1 MTDRSESDRLQ
12 QESWI
17 QRTVR
22 RPEIG
27 AFVVM
32 LIIIVALAMAS
43 DGKSFNALGLKNNVA
58 IIAQLGIIATGAA
71 LLMIAG
77 EFDLSIGPMIAFAGM
92 SIAVMLKWG
101 LPFGLGEATPLLAF
115 LITLVMTLAFGWLIG
130 TIVVKSGL
138 SSFIVTLAFWFFLR
152 GLTEVCFRLINQNT
166 NVSGLP
172 DFKKE
177 SWFAEQMG
185 GEVFSWF
192 FDAWYW
198 IGTKASAGLEFTS
211 DMTKSEKIDFI
222 NYLSFLNINRKME
235 QWVTGFDARLLWF
248 IIIAGAAW
256 YVLARTQLGSWIY
269 ATGDNKESARANG
282 VPVNRVKVGLFMFS
296 AFCATIFAT
305 CQVFDTNS
313 SDAAKGMFKE
323 LEAIAIAVVGGIL
336 MTGGFGT
343 IIGVV
348 FGAITFGLV
357 ANAVFFIPWI
367 DGAWFRVFVGTVLL
381 LAVFANERIR
391 KRITGGISV
400 SYTHLTL
407 PTILRV

>member
-12 QESWI
+12 QENWF

-27 AFVVM
+27 AFIVM
-32 LIIIVALAMAS
+32 MIIIVALAMAS
-43 DGKSFNALGLKNNVA
+43 GGKAFNALGLKNNIA

-101 LPFGLGEATPLLAF
+101 LPFGLGEATPFVAF

-222 NYLSFLNINRKME
+222 NFLSFLNINRKME

-391 KRITGGISV
+391 KRITGGI
-400 SYTHLTL
+400 
-407 PTILRV
+407 

>member
-1 MTDRSESDRLQ
+1 MSERSESDRLQ
-12 QESWI
+12 QESWFQSMI
-17 QRTVR
+17 R

-27 AFVVM
+27 SFIVM
-32 LIIIVALAMAS
+32 MIIIVSLGVAS
-43 DGKSFNALGLKNNVA
+43 DGKAFNALGLKNNVA
-58 IIAQLGIIATGAA
+58 IIAQLGIIAVGAA

-92 SIAVMLKWG
+92 SIAIMMKWG
-101 LPFGLGEATPLLAF
+101 LPFGLGEATPFLAF
-115 LITLVMTLAFGWLIG
+115 LITLIMTLAFGWLIG

-152 GLTEVCFRLINQNT
+152 GLTEVCFRLINLNT

-185 GEVFSWF
+185 GEVFGWL
-192 FDAWYW
+192 FDLWYW
-198 IGTKASAGLEFTS
+198 IGQKIAAGVEFTGE
-211 DMTKSEKIDFI
+211 MTRSEKIDLI

-248 IIIAGAAW
+248 IIIASVAW
-256 YVLARTQLGSWIY
+256 YVLAKTQIGSWIY

-282 VPVNRVKVGLFMFS
+282 VPVNRVKIGLFMFS

-336 MTGGFGT
+336 MTGGFGS
-343 IIGVV
+343 ILGVV
-348 FGAITFGLV
+348 FGSVTFGLV

-367 DGAWFRVFVGTVLL
+367 DGSWFRVFVGTVLL
-381 LAVFANERIR
+381 AAVFANERIR
-391 KRITGGISV
+391 KRITGGI
-400 SYTHLTL
+400 
-407 PTILRV
+407 

>member
-323 LEAIAIAVVGGIL
+323 LEAIAIAVVRGIL

-343 IIGVV
+343 IIGGV
-348 FGAITFGLV
+348 FGAITFGLF

-391 KRITGGISV
+391 KRITGGI
-400 SYTHLTL
+400 
-407 PTILRV
+407 

>member
-1 MTDRSESDRLQ
+1 MADRSESDRLQ
-12 QESWI
+12 QESWF
-17 QRTVR
+17 QRIVR

-27 AFVVM
+27 AFLVM
-32 LIIIVALAMAS
+32 LLIIAALAMAS
-43 DGKSFNALGLKNNVA
+43 NGKAFNALGLKNNIA
-58 IIAQLGIIATGAA
+58 IISQLGIIAVGAA

-92 SIAVMLKWG
+92 SIAIMMKWG
-101 LPFGLGEATPLLAF
+101 LPFGLGEATPFLAF
-115 LITLVMTLAFGWLIG
+115 LITLIMTLAFGWLIG
-130 TIVVKSGL
+130 TIVVRSGL

-185 GEVFSWF
+185 GEVFGWF
-192 FDAWYW
+192 FDAWHW
-198 IGTKASAGLEFTS
+198 IGTKVSAGLEFTG
-211 DMTKSEKIDFI
+211 DMTRSEKLDLI

-256 YVLARTQLGSWIY
+256 YVLARTQIGSWIY

-282 VPVNRVKVGLFMFS
+282 VPVNRVKIGLFMFS

-348 FGAITFGLV
+348 FGAVTFGLV

-391 KRITGGISV
+391 KRITGGI
-400 SYTHLTL
+400 
-407 PTILRV
+407 

>member
-1 MTDRSESDRLQ
+1 MM
-12 QESWI
+12 
-17 QRTVR
+17 R

-27 AFVVM
+27 SFVVM
-32 LIIIVALAMAS
+32 IIIILALAFAS
-43 DGKSFNALGLKNNVA
+43 NGKAFNALGLKNNIA
-58 IIAQLGIIATGAA
+58 IIAQLGIIAVGAA

-92 SIAVMLKWG
+92 SIAIMMKWG
-101 LPFGLGEATPLLAF
+101 LPFGLGEATPFLAF
-115 LITLVMTLAFGWLIG
+115 LITLCMTLAFGWLIG
-130 TIVVKSGL
+130 NIVVRSGL

-185 GEVFSWF
+185 GEVFGWF

-198 IGTKASAGLEFTS
+198 IGTKVAAGAEFTAE
-211 DMTKSEKIDFI
+211 MTKAEKLDMI

-235 QWVTGFDARLLWF
+235 QWVTGFDARLFWF

-282 VPVNRVKVGLFMFS
+282 VPVNRVKIGLFMFS

-336 MTGGFGT
+336 MTGGFGS
-343 IIGVV
+343 IVGVI
-348 FGAITFGLV
+348 FGAVTFGLV

-381 LAVFANERIR
+381 AAVFANERIR
-391 KRITGGISV
+391 KRITGGI
-400 SYTHLTL
+400 
-407 PTILRV
+407 

>member
-12 QESWI
+12 QENWF

-27 AFVVM
+27 AFIVM
-32 LIIIVALAMAS
+32 MIIIVALAMAS
-43 DGKSFNALGLKNNVA
+43 GGKAFNALGLKNNVA

-92 SIAVMLKWG
+92 SIAIMLKWG
-101 LPFGLGEATPLLAF
+101 LPFGLGEATPFLAF

-185 GEVFSWF
+185 GEVFGWL

-198 IGTKASAGLEFTS
+198 VGNKIAAGVEFTS
-211 DMTKSEKIDFI
+211 DMTKSEKIDLI

-305 CQVFDTNS
+305 CQVLDTNS

-343 IIGVV
+343 IVGVI

-381 LAVFANERIR
+381 AAVFANERIR
-391 KRITGGISV
+391 KRITGGI
-400 SYTHLTL
+400 
-407 PTILRV
+407 

>member
-12 QESWI
+12 QENWF

-27 AFVVM
+27 AFIVM
-32 LIIIVALAMAS
+32 MIIIVALAMAS
-43 DGKSFNALGLKNNVA
+43 GGKAFNALGLKNNIA

-92 SIAVMLKWG
+92 SIAIMMKWG
-101 LPFGLGEATPLLAF
+101 LPFGLGEATPFLAF

-130 TIVVKSGL
+130 TIVVRSGL

-185 GEVFSWF
+185 GEVFGWF
-192 FDAWYW
+192 YDAWYW
-198 IGTKASAGLEFTS
+198 IGTKIAAGVEFTG
-211 DMTKSEKIDFI
+211 DMTKSEKIELI

-235 QWVTGFDARLLWF
+235 QWVTGFDARLFWF
-248 IIIAGAAW
+248 IVIAGAAW

-348 FGAITFGLV
+348 FGAVTFGLV

-381 LAVFANERIR
+381 AAVFANERIR
-391 KRITGGISV
+391 KRITGGI
-400 SYTHLTL
+400 
-407 PTILRV
+407 

>member
-12 QESWI
+12 TENWF
-17 QRTVR
+17 QRTLR

-27 AFVVM
+27 AFIVM
-32 LIIIVALAMAS
+32 MIIIVALAIAS
-43 DGKSFNALGLKNNVA
+43 NGKAFNALGLKNNIA

-92 SIAVMLKWG
+92 SIAIMMKWG
-101 LPFGLGEATPLLAF
+101 LPFGLGEATPFLAF
-115 LITLVMTLAFGWLIG
+115 LITLIMTLAFGWLIG
-130 TIVVKSGL
+130 TIVVRSGL
-138 SSFIVTLAFWFFLR
+138 SSFIVTL
-152 GLTEVCFRLINQNT
+152 
-166 NVSGLP
+166 GLP

-185 GEVFSWF
+185 GEVFGWF

-198 IGTKASAGLEFTS
+198 IGTKVSAGLEFTA
-211 DMTKSEKIDFI
+211 DMTKSEKLDLI

-343 IIGVV
+343 IVGVI
-348 FGAITFGLV
+348 FGAVTFGLV

-381 LAVFANERIR
+381 AAVFANERIR
-391 KRITGGISV
+391 KRITGGI
-400 SYTHLTL
+400 
-407 PTILRV
+407 

>member
-101 LPFGLGEATPLLAF
+101 LPFGLGEATPILAF

-343 IIGVV
+343 IVGVV

-391 KRITGGISV
+391 KRITGGI
-400 SYTHLTL
+400 
-407 PTILRV
+407 

>member
-12 QESWI
+12 QENWF

-27 AFVVM
+27 AFIVM
-32 LIIIVALAMAS
+32 MIIIVALAMAS
-43 DGKSFNALGLKNNVA
+43 GGKAFNALGLKNNVA

-92 SIAVMLKWG
+92 SIAIMLKWG
-101 LPFGLGEATPLLAF
+101 LPFGLGEATPFLAF

-185 GEVFSWF
+185 GEVFGWF

-198 IGTKASAGLEFTS
+198 VGNKIAAGVEFTS
-211 DMTKSEKIDFI
+211 DMTKSEKIDLI

-343 IIGVV
+343 IVGVM
-348 FGAITFGLV
+348 FGAVTFGLV

-381 LAVFANERIR
+381 AAVFANERIR
-391 KRITGGISV
+391 KRITGGI
-400 SYTHLTL
+400 
-407 PTILRV
+407 

>member
-1 MTDRSESDRLQ
+1 MSERNESDRLQ
-12 QESWI
+12 NESWI
-17 QRTVR
+17 QRMMR

-27 AFVVM
+27 SFIVM
-32 LIIIVALAMAS
+32 IIIILALGLAS
-43 DGKSFNALGLKNNVA
+43 EGKAFNALGLKNNIA
-58 IIAQLGIIATGAA
+58 IIAQLGIIAVGAA

-92 SIAVMLKWG
+92 SMAIMLKWG
-101 LPFGLGEATPLLAF
+101 LPFGLGEATPFSAF
-115 LITLVMTLAFGWLIG
+115 AITMCMTLGFGWLIG
-130 TIVVKSGL
+130 TIVVSSGL

-185 GEVFSWF
+185 GEVFGWLY
-192 FDAWYW
+192 DAWFW
-198 IGTKASAGLEFTS
+198 IGQKVAAGLEFTAG
-211 DMTKSEKIDFI
+211 MTKDEKIDLI

-235 QWVTGFDARLLWF
+235 QWVTGFDARLFWF
-248 IIIAGAAW
+248 IIIAGVAW
-256 YVLARTQLGSWIY
+256 YVLAKTQIGNWIY

-296 AFCATIFAT
+296 AFCATIFAA

-336 MTGGFGT
+336 MTGGFGS
-343 IIGVV
+343 IVGVV
-348 FGAITFGLV
+348 FGAVTFGLV

-381 LAVFANERIR
+381 AAVFANERIR
-391 KRITGGISV
+391 KRITGGI
-400 SYTHLTL
+400 
-407 PTILRV
+407 

>member
-1 MTDRSESDRLQ
+1 MADRSESDRLQ
-12 QESWI
+12 QESWF
-17 QRTVR
+17 QRILR

-27 AFVVM
+27 AFIVM

-43 DGKSFNALGLKNNVA
+43 NGKAFNALGLKNNIA
-58 IIAQLGIIATGAA
+58 IISQLGIIATGAA

-92 SIAVMLKWG
+92 SIAIMMKWG
-101 LPFGLGEATPLLAF
+101 LPFGLGEATPFLAF
-115 LITLVMTLAFGWLIG
+115 LITLIMTLAFGWLIG
-130 TIVVKSGL
+130 TIVVRSGL

-185 GEVFSWF
+185 GEVFGWF
-192 FDAWYW
+192 FDAWHW
-198 IGTKASAGLEFTS
+198 IGTKVSAGLEFTG
-211 DMTKSEKIDFI
+211 DMTRSEKLDLI

-256 YVLARTQLGSWIY
+256 YVLARTQIGSWIY

-282 VPVNRVKVGLFMFS
+282 VPVNRVKIGLFMFS

-343 IIGVV
+343 VIGVV
-348 FGAITFGLV
+348 FGAVTFGLV

-381 LAVFANERIR
+381 AAVFANERIR
-391 KRITGGISV
+391 KRITGGI
-400 SYTHLTL
+400 
-407 PTILRV
+407 

>member
-32 LIIIVALAMAS
+32 LIIIVALAIAS

-391 KRITGGISV
+391 KRITGGI
-400 SYTHLTL
+400 
-407 PTILRV
+407 

>member
-1 MTDRSESDRLQ
+1 MTDRSEADRLQ
-12 QESWI
+12 HENWI

-27 AFVVM
+27 AFIVM
-32 LIIIVALAMAS
+32 MIIIVALAMAS
-43 DGKSFNALGLKNNVA
+43 GGKAFNALGLKNNIA

-92 SIAVMLKWG
+92 SIAVMMKWG

-115 LITLVMTLAFGWLIG
+115 LITLAMTLGFGWLIG
-130 TIVVKSGL
+130 TIVVRSGL

-185 GEVFSWF
+185 GEVFGWF

-198 IGTKASAGLEFTS
+198 IGTKASAGLEFTG
-211 DMTKSEKIDFI
+211 DMTRSEKLDLI

-348 FGAITFGLV
+348 FGAVTFGLV

-381 LAVFANERIR
+381 AAVFANERIR
-391 KRITGGISV
+391 KRITGGI
-400 SYTHLTL
+400 
-407 PTILRV
+407 

>member
-12 QESWI
+12 QENWF

-27 AFVVM
+27 AFIVM
-32 LIIIVALAMAS
+32 MIIIVALAMAS
-43 DGKSFNALGLKNNVA
+43 GGKAFNALGLKNNVA

-101 LPFGLGEATPLLAF
+101 LPFGLGEATPFLAF

-391 KRITGGISV
+391 KRITGGI
-400 SYTHLTL
+400 
-407 PTILRV
+407 

>member
-1 MTDRSESDRLQ
+1 MSERNESDRLQ
-12 QESWI
+12 DESWI
-17 QRTVR
+17 QRMMR

-27 AFVVM
+27 SFIVM
-32 LIIIVALAMAS
+32 IIIILALGLAS
-43 DGKSFNALGLKNNVA
+43 EGKAFNALGLKNNIA
-58 IIAQLGIIATGAA
+58 IIAQLGIIAVGAG

-92 SIAVMLKWG
+92 SMAIMLKWG
-101 LPFGLGEATPLLAF
+101 LPFGLGEATPFTAF
-115 LITLVMTLAFGWLIG
+115 AITMCMTLGFGWLIG
-130 TIVVKSGL
+130 TIVVRSGL

-185 GEVFSWF
+185 GEVFGWLY
-192 FDAWYW
+192 DAWYW
-198 IGTKASAGLEFTS
+198 IGQKIAAGVEFTAG
-211 DMTKSEKIDFI
+211 MTKDEKIDLI
-222 NYLSFLNINRKME
+222 NYLSFLNINRKLE

-248 IIIAGAAW
+248 IIIAGVAW
-256 YVLARTQLGSWIY
+256 YVLAKTQIGNWIY

-296 AFCATIFAT
+296 AFCATIFAA

-336 MTGGFGT
+336 MTGGFGS
-343 IIGVV
+343 IVGVI
-348 FGAITFGLV
+348 FGAVTFGLV

-381 LAVFANERIR
+381 AAVFANERIR
-391 KRITGGISV
+391 KRITGGI
-400 SYTHLTL
+400 
-407 PTILRV
+407 

>member
-12 QESWI
+12 KENWF

-27 AFVVM
+27 AFIVM
-32 LIIIVALAMAS
+32 MIIIVALAMAS
-43 DGKSFNALGLKNNVA
+43 GGKAFNALGLKNNVA

-92 SIAVMLKWG
+92 SIAIMLKWG
-101 LPFGLGEATPLLAF
+101 LPFGLGEATPFVAF

-185 GEVFSWF
+185 GEVFGWF
-192 FDAWYW
+192 FDAWHW
-198 IGTKASAGLEFTS
+198 IGTKVSAGLEFTG
-211 DMTKSEKIDFI
+211 DMTKSEKLDLI

-256 YVLARTQLGSWIY
+256 FVLARTQLGSWIY

-343 IIGVV
+343 IVGVV

-381 LAVFANERIR
+381 AAVFANERIR
-391 KRITGGISV
+391 KRITGGI
-400 SYTHLTL
+400 
-407 PTILRV
+407 

>member
-1 MTDRSESDRLQ
+1 MSERNESDRLQ
-12 QESWI
+12 EESWI
-17 QRTVR
+17 QRMIR

-27 AFVVM
+27 SFIVM
-32 LIIIVALAMAS
+32 IIIILALGLAS
-43 DGKSFNALGLKNNVA
+43 EGKAFNALGLKNNIA
-58 IIAQLGIIATGAA
+58 IIAQLGIIAVGAA

-92 SIAVMLKWG
+92 SMAIMLKWG
-101 LPFGLGEATPLLAF
+101 LPFGLGEATPFTAF
-115 LITLVMTLAFGWLIG
+115 AITMWMTLGFGWLIG
-130 TIVVKSGL
+130 TIVVRSGL

-172 DFKKE
+172 DFKQE

-185 GEVFSWF
+185 GEVFGWLY
-192 FDAWYW
+192 DAWFW
-198 IGTKASAGLEFTS
+198 IGQKIAAGLEFTAG
-211 DMTKSEKIDFI
+211 MTKDEKIDLI

-248 IIIAGAAW
+248 IIIAGVAW
-256 YVLARTQLGSWIY
+256 YVLAKTQIGNWIY

-296 AFCATIFAT
+296 AFCATIFAA

-336 MTGGFGT
+336 MTGGFGS
-343 IIGVV
+343 IVGVI
-348 FGAITFGLV
+348 FGAVTFGLV

-381 LAVFANERIR
+381 AAVFANERIR
-391 KRITGGISV
+391 KRITGGI
-400 SYTHLTL
+400 
-407 PTILRV
+407 

>member
-1 MTDRSESDRLQ
+1 MSERSESDRLQ
-12 QESWI
+12 RESWA
-17 QRTVR
+17 RRMVR

-27 AFVVM
+27 SFIVM
-32 LIIIVALAMAS
+32 IIIILALAVAS
-43 DGKSFNALGLKNNVA
+43 EGKAFNALGLKNNIA
-58 IIAQLGIIATGAA
+58 IISQLGIIAVGAA

-92 SIAVMLKWG
+92 SIALMMKWG
-101 LPFGLGEATPLLAF
+101 LPFGMGEATPFLAF
-115 LITLVMTLAFGWLIG
+115 LITLCMTLAFGWLIG
-130 TIVVKSGL
+130 NIVVRSGL

-172 DFKKE
+172 DFKQQ
-177 SWFAEQMG
+177 SWFADLMG
-185 GEVFSWF
+185 GEVFGWF
-192 FDAWYW
+192 FSAWYW
-198 IGTKASAGLEFTS
+198 IGTKISAGVEMTG
-211 DMTKSEKIDFI
+211 DMTREQTIAMID
-222 NYLSFLNINRKME
+222 YLSFLNINGKME
-235 QWVTGFDARLLWF
+235 MWVTGFDARLLWF

-256 YVLARTQLGSWIY
+256 FVLAKTQLGSWIY

-282 VPVNRVKVGLFMFS
+282 VPVDRVKIGLFMFS

-336 MTGGFGT
+336 MTGGFGS
-343 IIGVV
+343 IVGVI
-348 FGAITFGLV
+348 FGAVTFGLV

-381 LAVFANERIR
+381 AAVFANERIR
-391 KRITGGISV
+391 KRITGGI
-400 SYTHLTL
+400 
-407 PTILRV
+407 

>member
-12 QESWI
+12 QENWF

-27 AFVVM
+27 AFIVM
-32 LIIIVALAMAS
+32 MIIIVALAMAS

-101 LPFGLGEATPLLAF
+101 LPFGLGEATPFVAF

-256 YVLARTQLGSWIY
+256 YVLSRTQLGSWIY

-391 KRITGGISV
+391 KRITGGI
-400 SYTHLTL
+400 
-407 PTILRV
+407 

>member
-1 MTDRSESDRLQ
+1 MNERSESDRLKS
-12 QESWI
+12 ETWL

-27 AFVVM
+27 SFIVM
-32 LIIIVALAMAS
+32 MIIIVALTIAS
-43 DGKSFNALGLKNNVA
+43 NGKAFNALGLKNNIA

-92 SIAVMLKWG
+92 SIAIMMKWG
-101 LPFGLGEATPLLAF
+101 LPFGMGEATPFLAF
-115 LITLVMTLAFGWLIG
+115 LITLCMTLAFGWVIG
-130 TIVVKSGL
+130 SIVVKSGL

-172 DFKKE
+172 DFKQE

-185 GEVFSWF
+185 GEVFGWF
-192 FDAWYW
+192 YDAWYW
-198 IGTKASAGLEFTS
+198 IGSKVTAGVEFTPE
-211 DMTKSEKIDFI
+211 MTKEEKIALID
-222 NYLSFLNINRKME
+222 YLSFWNINRKLE
-235 QWVTGFDARLLWF
+235 LWVTGFDARLLWF
-248 IIIAGAAW
+248 IVIAGAAW
-256 YVLARTQLGSWIY
+256 FVLSKTQLGNWIY

-282 VPVNRVKVGLFMFS
+282 VPVDRVKVGLFMFS

-323 LEAIAIAVVGGIL
+323 LEAIAIAVVGGVL
-336 MTGGFGT
+336 MSGGFGT
-343 IIGVV
+343 IIGVI
-348 FGAITFGLV
+348 FGAVTFGLV

-381 LAVFANERIR
+381 AAVFANERIR
-391 KRITGGISV
+391 KRITGGI
-400 SYTHLTL
+400 
-407 PTILRV
+407 

>member
-12 QESWI
+12 TENWF
-17 QRTVR
+17 QRTLR

-27 AFVVM
+27 AFIVM
-32 LIIIVALAMAS
+32 MIIIVALAIAS
-43 DGKSFNALGLKNNVA
+43 NGKAFNALGLKNNIA

-92 SIAVMLKWG
+92 SIAIMMKWG
-101 LPFGLGEATPLLAF
+101 LPFGLGEATPFLAF
-115 LITLVMTLAFGWLIG
+115 LITLIMTLAFGWLIG
-130 TIVVKSGL
+130 TIVVRSGL

-185 GEVFSWF
+185 GEVFGWF

-198 IGTKASAGLEFTS
+198 IGTKVSAGLEFTA
-211 DMTKSEKIDFI
+211 DMTKSEKLDLI

-343 IIGVV
+343 IVGVI

-381 LAVFANERIR
+381 AAVFANERIR
-391 KRITGGISV
+391 KRITGGI
-400 SYTHLTL
+400 
-407 PTILRV
+407 

>member
-12 QESWI
+12 QENWF

-27 AFVVM
+27 AFIVM
-32 LIIIVALAMAS
+32 MIIIMALAMAS
-43 DGKSFNALGLKNNVA
+43 DGKAFNALGLKNNIA

-101 LPFGLGEATPLLAF
+101 LPFGLGEATPILAF

-177 SWFAEQMG
+177 SWFAEQLG
-185 GEVFSWF
+185 GEVFRWF

-391 KRITGGISV
+391 KRITGGI
-400 SYTHLTL
+400 
-407 PTILRV
+407 

>member
-92 SIAVMLKWG
+92 SIAIMLKWG
-101 LPFGLGEATPLLAF
+101 LPFGLGEATPFLAF

-192 FDAWYW
+192 FDARYW

-305 CQVFDTNS
+305 CQVLDTNS

-343 IIGVV
+343 IVGVV

-391 KRITGGISV
+391 KRITGGI
-400 SYTHLTL
+400 
-407 PTILRV
+407 

>member
-12 QESWI
+12 QENWF

-27 AFVVM
+27 AFIVM
-32 LIIIVALAMAS
+32 MIIIVALAMAS
-43 DGKSFNALGLKNNVA
+43 GGKAFNALGLKNNIA

-92 SIAVMLKWG
+92 SIAIMMKWG
-101 LPFGLGEATPLLAF
+101 LPFGLGEATPFLAF
-115 LITLVMTLAFGWLIG
+115 LITLIMTLAFGWLIG

-185 GEVFSWF
+185 GEVFGWF
-192 FDAWYW
+192 YDAWYW
-198 IGTKASAGLEFTS
+198 IGTKIAAGVEFTG
-211 DMTKSEKIDFI
+211 DMTKSEKIDLI

-235 QWVTGFDARLLWF
+235 QWVTGFDARLFWF
-248 IIIAGAAW
+248 IVIAGAAW

-343 IIGVV
+343 IVGVV
-348 FGAITFGLV
+348 FGAVTFGLV

-381 LAVFANERIR
+381 AAVFANERIR
-391 KRITGGISV
+391 KRITGGI
-400 SYTHLTL
+400 
-407 PTILRV
+407 

>member
-12 QESWI
+12 KENWF
-17 QRTVR
+17 QRTMR

-27 AFVVM
+27 AFIVM
-32 LIIIVALAMAS
+32 MIIILALAIAS
-43 DGKSFNALGLKNNVA
+43 NGKAFNALGLKNNIA

-92 SIAVMLKWG
+92 SIAIMMKWG
-101 LPFGLGEATPLLAF
+101 LPFGLGEATPFLAF
-115 LITLVMTLAFGWLIG
+115 LITLIMTLAFGWLIG
-130 TIVVKSGL
+130 TIVVRSGL

-185 GEVFSWF
+185 GEVFGWF

-198 IGTKASAGLEFTS
+198 IGTKVSAGLEFTG
-211 DMTKSEKIDFI
+211 DMTKSEKLDLI

-305 CQVFDTNS
+305 CQVFDTNP

-367 DGAWFRVFVGTVLL
+367 DSAWFRVFVGTVLL
-381 LAVFANERIR
+381 AAVFANERIR
-391 KRITGGISV
+391 KRITGGI
-400 SYTHLTL
+400 
-407 PTILRV
+407 

>member
-12 QESWI
+12 QENWF

-27 AFVVM
+27 AFIVM
-32 LIIIVALAMAS
+32 MIIIVALAMAS

-101 LPFGLGEATPLLAF
+101 LPFGLGEATPFLAF

-172 DFKKE
+172 DFKKRE
-177 SWFAEQMG
+177 L
-185 GEVFSWF
+185 VC
-192 FDAWYW
+192 
-198 IGTKASAGLEFTS
+198 GTDGW
-211 DMTKSEKIDFI
+211 
-222 NYLSFLNINRKME
+222 R
-235 QWVTGFDARLLWF
+235 GF
-248 IIIAGAAW
+248 
-256 YVLARTQLGSWIY
+256 
-269 ATGDNKESARANG
+269 
-282 VPVNRVKVGLFMFS
+282 
-296 AFCATIFAT
+296 
-305 CQVFDTNS
+305 
-313 SDAAKGMFKE
+313 
-323 LEAIAIAVVGGIL
+323 
-336 MTGGFGT
+336 
-343 IIGVV
+343 
-348 FGAITFGLV
+348 
-357 ANAVFFIPWI
+357 
-367 DGAWFRVFVGTVLL
+367 
-381 LAVFANERIR
+381 
-391 KRITGGISV
+391 
-400 SYTHLTL
+400 
-407 PTILRV
+407 

>member
-12 QESWI
+12 QESWF

-27 AFVVM
+27 AFIVM
-32 LIIIVALAMAS
+32 IVIIVALAMAS
-43 DGKSFNALGLKNNVA
+43 GGKAFNALGLKNNVA

-92 SIAVMLKWG
+92 SIAVMMKWG
-101 LPFGLGEATPLLAF
+101 LPFGLGEATPFIAF

-185 GEVFSWF
+185 GEVFGWF
-192 FDAWYW
+192 FDVWYW

-211 DMTKSEKIDFI
+211 DMTKSEKLDFI
-222 NYLSFLNINRKME
+222 NFLSFLNINRKME

-348 FGAITFGLV
+348 FGAVTFGLV

-381 LAVFANERIR
+381 AAVFANERIR
-391 KRITGGISV
+391 KRITGGI
-400 SYTHLTL
+400 
-407 PTILRV
+407 